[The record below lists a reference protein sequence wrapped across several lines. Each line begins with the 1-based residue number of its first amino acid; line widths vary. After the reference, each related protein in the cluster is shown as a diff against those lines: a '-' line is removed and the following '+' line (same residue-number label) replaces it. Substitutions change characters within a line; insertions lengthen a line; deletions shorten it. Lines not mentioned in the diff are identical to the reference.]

1 MSSEE
6 KSLPMVVE
14 ELLKKKEVSGQ
25 QNTVTEARQK
35 LERYASGLSGVKSKP
50 IDYGQ
55 TKRAI
60 SLLKK
65 AEKEFVVSEG
75 DVYASPAAAAAAKKV
90 LPWIKENA
98 TQSQHIKA
106 LLEFLEKVEK
116 AKKKA
121 AAPKKES
128 SDKYNP
134 AFDDSLIDTILEKI
148 PTKEPLTK
156 KEITK
161 ELEKVAEEVEGRMKI
176 AGKAV
181 SSFVS
186 AWVSGGK
193 SDKCDKLHEHKGK
206 KYGPFPEKK

>member
-1 MSSEE
+1 MPVEE
-6 KSLPMVVE
+6 KQLPIIVE

-25 QNTVTEARQK
+25 QITVTEAIQK
-35 LERYASGLSGVKSKP
+35 LERYTSGLSGVKSKP

-60 SLLKK
+60 AILKK

-75 DVYASPAAAAAAKKV
+75 DVYSSPAATAAAKKV
-90 LPWIKENA
+90 LPWIKDNA
-98 TQSQHIKA
+98 TQSHHIKN
-106 LLEFLEKVEK
+106 LLDFFEKVEK
-116 AKKKA
+116 AKKTS
-121 AAPKKES
+121 APRKEPV
-128 SDKYNP
+128 DRYNP
-134 AFDDSLIDTILEKI
+134 DADDSLINTILEKI

-156 KEITK
+156 KEITE
-161 ELEKVAEEVEGRMKI
+161 ELEKVAEQVEGKMKI

-206 KYGPFPEKK
+206 KYGPFPEEK